1 MGGNIL
7 NAAMLDEC
15 ELFPRVG
22 GVHGWTISLD
32 LTEMAVEAQLNS
44 IK

>member
-15 ELFPRVG
+15 ESFPRVG
-22 GVHGWTISLD
+22 GVQGWTISLD
-32 LTEMAVEAQLNS
+32 LKDLAIEAQLNS